1 MKGLHEIEGVEYD
14 ICETQQIIFRTYALK
29 GYDMEIFT
37 KEYLT
42 SDFAADIWTGHIR
55 GFNWKMLENVQIF
68 PSGNRRK
75 AEKYENGKIFD
86 PDIAEWMGFTY
97 RQLQLETGVKSK
109 ELVNR
114 ITFNDMLRLYPG
126 MHTID
131 ELDAAE
137 RISEMYNLV
146 NN

>member
-55 GFNWKMLENVQIF
+55 DFNWKMLENVRIF
-68 PSGNRRK
+68 SSGNRRK
-75 AEKYENGKIFD
+75 AEKYEMVKYLTLILLNGWD
-86 PDIAEWMGFTY
+86 
-97 RQLQLETGVKSK
+97 LHTGSFSSK
-109 ELVNR
+109 QVLKVRNW
-114 ITFNDMLRLYPG
+114 
-126 MHTID
+126 
-131 ELDAAE
+131 
-137 RISEMYNLV
+137 
-146 NN
+146 